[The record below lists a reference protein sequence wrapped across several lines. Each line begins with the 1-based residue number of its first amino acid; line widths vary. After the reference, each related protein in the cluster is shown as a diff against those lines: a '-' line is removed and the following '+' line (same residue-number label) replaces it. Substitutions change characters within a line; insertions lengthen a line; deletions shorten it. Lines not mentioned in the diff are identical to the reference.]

1 MSWVLP
7 TTCLLVI
14 KLVQSFV
21 IMRLHC
27 RASYQM
33 TLHNKRCNLV
43 TSWLGSVQANSEL
56 GTIDVVLQGQLQGV
70 AAVGHLLG
78 QLHRCGAE
86 PSLASEAWVRN
97 HLRWVLWKLAAY
109 EQAWQD
115 KLKGKLLVEA
125 VVLDELK
132 LR

>member
-1 MSWVLP
+1 MQDSPV
-7 TTCLLVI
+7 
-14 KLVQSFV
+14 KSQG
-21 IMRLHC
+21 
-27 RASYQM
+27 Q
-33 TLHNKRCNLV
+33 
-43 TSWLGSVQANSEL
+43 L
-56 GTIDVVLQGQLQGV
+56 GTIGVVLQGQLQGD
-70 AAVGHLLG
+70 AAVAHLLG
-78 QLHRCGAE
+78 QLHQSGAE
-86 PSLASEAWVRN
+86 PNLASEAWVRN

>member
-1 MSWVLP
+1 M
-7 TTCLLVI
+7 
-14 KLVQSFV
+14 
-21 IMRLHC
+21 
-27 RASYQM
+27 
-33 TLHNKRCNLV
+33 
-43 TSWLGSVQANSEL
+43 
-56 GTIDVVLQGQLQGV
+56 VLQGQLQGD
-70 AAVGHLLG
+70 AAVAHLLE
-78 QLHRCGAE
+78 QLHRSGAE

-132 LR
+132 WR

>member
-1 MSWVLP
+1 M
-7 TTCLLVI
+7 
-14 KLVQSFV
+14 
-21 IMRLHC
+21 
-27 RASYQM
+27 
-33 TLHNKRCNLV
+33 
-43 TSWLGSVQANSEL
+43 
-56 GTIDVVLQGQLQGV
+56 VLQGQLQGD
-70 AAVGHLLG
+70 AAVAHLLG
-78 QLHRCGAE
+78 QLHQSGAE
-86 PSLASEAWVRN
+86 PNLASEAWVRN